1 MTTPSDNNP
10 KMPTPPARIAIP
22 DGKGGYIYEELEM
35 FDLRQPKVLPSETGW
50 RSGVTGAPDQTPLK
64 QPTPGGKKS

>member
-35 FDLRQPKVLPSETGW
+35 FDLRQPKVLPSEAG
-50 RSGVTGAPDQTPLK
+50 
-64 QPTPGGKKS
+64 